1 MAVHNSNGLNM
12 HDSIDIPPQA
22 QVLVDFVPKKDFFVG
37 IDSDGCAIDAMDIKH
52 YECFTPA
59 YIKVFNL
66 QPISTLVRE
75 TAIFVNL
82 HSKTRGMNRWV
93 TLDIIFDMLKARPE
107 VLERDVELSDG
118 TELKKF
124 LASGLPLST
133 SGIEQFAAEHP
144 SEEIT
149 RCIEWGQTVNELVEW
164 MVHGCA
170 PFPGVR
176 PAIEMMKDSADL
188 MTVSAASLRFLSREW
203 SEHKLDSYME
213 VMAGQ
218 EMGTKS
224 QQLSY
229 VAKGKYDDDRI
240 LLIGDAPGDGATA
253 ASQGVLW
260 YPINP
265 GGEKESWERLRT
277 EAFGKF
283 LDGTYRGAYQDQL
296 IAEYD
301 ALLPA
306 DPPWKWL

>member
-1 MAVHNSNGLNM
+1 MSALT
-12 HDSIDIPPQA
+12 QA
-22 QVLVDFVPKKDFFVG
+22 LVDFAPQKDYFVG

-93 TLDIIFDMLKARPE
+93 TLDIIFDMLKERPE
-107 VLERDVELSDG
+107 VLERPVTLPDG
-118 TELKKF
+118 KELKKF
-124 LASGLPLST
+124 LASGLPLS
-133 SGIEQFAAEHP
+133 SAGIEQFAAENP

-149 RCIEWGQTVNELVEW
+149 TCIAWGECVNELVEW

-176 PAIEMMKDSADL
+176 SAITMMKEHADL
-188 MTVSAASLRFLSREW
+188 MTVSAASLRFLNREW
-203 SEHKLDSYME
+203 GEHGLDSLME
-213 VMAGQ
+213 MMAGQ

-224 QQLSY
+224 QQLQY
-229 VAKGKYDDDRI
+229 AAKGKYDDDRI
-240 LLIGDAPGDGATA
+240 LLIGDAPGDGAAA

-265 GGEKESWERLRT
+265 GNEKESWERLRT
-277 EAFGKF
+277 EAFAKF
-283 LDGTYRGAYQDQL
+283 LEGSYRGAYQDRL

-306 DPPWKWL
+306 SPPWKP